1 MTAPMLAIQAEAWLQ
16 EELGAQRA
24 LLQVL
29 TRIEVAVR
37 GADGAEL
44 ERCGRELAG
53 LVALGA
59 AREARR
65 RALLGRLASEL
76 GLAARELNLTR
87 ICAALV
93 KRGIDAQ
100 RIQDARGELRAATA
114 ATVKLSR
121 RLCALAQYHR
131 GLLEELCQLFL
142 ADAPAEAG
150 GHLIDARG

>member
-1 MTAPMLAIQAEAWLQ
+1 MLAIQAEAWLQ
-16 EELGAQRA
+16 EELEAQRT
-24 LLQVL
+24 LLQAL
-29 TRIEVAVR
+29 TQTEAVAR
-37 GADGAEL
+37 GTSGAEL
-44 ERCGRELAG
+44 ERCARELAA

-59 AREARR
+59 PREARR

-76 GLAARELNLTR
+76 GLAGQDLNLTR
-87 ICAALV
+87 ICAALGQ
-93 KRGIDAQ
+93 RGIDAQ
-100 RIQDARGELRAATA
+100 RIQNARGELRTATA